1 MTKNSDT
8 IVSSNNT
15 IQKPDP
21 QKLKEGRAERQALRA
36 SRLTSAIDSGVPTT
50 TITSPLSLAEQETI
64 IVIPRSGPCSID
76 TTIPADMNKCLD
88 REYPITSIT
97 LFNSKPVGASF
108 QVPRNRISFRS
119 CTKKEE
125 NS

>member
-1 MTKNSDT
+1 MKKNT
-8 IVSSNNT
+8 T
-15 IQKPDP
+15 QKPDP

-50 TITSPLSLAEQETI
+50 SITSPLSITEQETI

-76 TTIPADMNKCLD
+76 TTIPADMNRCID
-88 REYPITSIT
+88 RNYPITAIT

-119 CTKKEE
+119 HTQKI
-125 NS
+125 